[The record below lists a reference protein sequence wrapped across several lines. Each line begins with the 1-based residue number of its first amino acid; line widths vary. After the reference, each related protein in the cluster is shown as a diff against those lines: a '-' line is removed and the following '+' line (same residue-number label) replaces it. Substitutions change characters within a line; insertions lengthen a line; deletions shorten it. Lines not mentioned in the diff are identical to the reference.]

1 MIFNQRGYMTTSM
14 NDIIKETGIQKGGIY
29 RHFKDKDQ
37 LMIEAFQFSVQI
49 MQQHFV
55 SMVEPCKNTKE
66 KLNVFVEAFFDLSRN
81 KPIVG
86 GCPIFNAATEMDDL
100 EGNTLIDY
108 IDQAMD
114 ELKALL
120 SNIIH
125 KGLQSK
131 ELKEVVNPDEASIFI
146 ISTLEG
152 ALILYKL
159 KKDEQI
165 ITSVHHHLNHYFST
179 IFYER
184 Q

>member
-1 MIFNQRGYMTTSM
+1 M